1 MPVPRTIAD
10 GQALTTPGALT
21 FEVNRLLA
29 DAVET
34 VTDDEIRT
42 AMVFAFERLKTV
54 LEPSGAT
61 GLAALLAGRLGPL
74 PPRVGVI
81 LSGGTCPWSGSR
93 SCAPAEA
100 ARTRLRPAPVR
111 TARASCAVGG
121 GGPPRP
127 QSCSM
132 T

>member
-61 GLAALLAGRLGPL
+61 GLAALLAKRLGPL

-81 LSGGTCPWSGSR
+81 LSGGTCRWSGSR

-100 ARTRLRPAPVR
+100 ARTPE
-111 TARASCAVGG
+111 ARAGSYGAGLG
-121 GGPPRP
+121 RGRGRGSAPGLRAAR
-127 QSCSM
+127 
-132 T
+132 